1 MSHLRPTT
9 FQVLV
14 DPELAVLYAL
24 TAALDATHQALLA
37 AHPELEHEGFVSEH
51 SLELEAPTWLAD
63 SIITHIS
70 GLEVAIQRYCHE
82 VLRARSRSELDDI
95 PF

>member
-1 MSHLRPTT
+1 MSRFNPTT
-9 FQVLV
+9 FRLLE

-24 TAALDATHQALLA
+24 SATLDVTRQALLA
-37 AHPELEHEGFVSEH
+37 ACPELEHESFLGEYPLK
-51 SLELEAPTWLAD
+51 LEPTTWLAD
-63 SIITHIS
+63 SIIIHIN

-82 VLRARSRSELDDI
+82 VERTRSHDEVDDI

>member
-9 FQVLV
+9 FQLLV

-24 TAALDATHQALLA
+24 GATLDITHQALLA
-37 AHPELEHEGFVSEH
+37 AHPELEHEGFVDER
-51 SLELEAPTWLAD
+51 SLGFEAPTWLAD
-63 SIITHIS
+63 GIITHIN